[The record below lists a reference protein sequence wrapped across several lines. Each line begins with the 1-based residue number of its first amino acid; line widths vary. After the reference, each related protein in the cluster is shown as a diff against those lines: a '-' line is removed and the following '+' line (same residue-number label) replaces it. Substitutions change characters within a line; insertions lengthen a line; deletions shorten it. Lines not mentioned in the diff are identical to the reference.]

1 MAESLTWPS
10 RHRVAAVS
18 GRSPDWMAVFLKVK
32 TAHDRCANASKQAN
46 QKQAGHKARLQEI
59 RKEAHDQ
66 LQAAEAQL
74 GLAPKPAAA
83 GKRSRSEVEPDGG
96 GAEALQNLDRMSLV
110 LSDDDAPCCLDV
122 DTMGLHGAH
131 DPKLAMPIADLSRHG
146 FVVVKQKQ
154 HRLESDRTVV
164 TSVTGLWD
172 GRPAVGRAFV
182 QDWVFLPNIHYA
194 GMLSHANIVT
204 MDPVQEH
211 RFVVYLDVQ
220 QDLARAIETNQ
231 AFGHADSIRL
241 LRGCLRGA
249 EYMHQQDL
257 LHGSINPSSVM
268 LTSGKHVKLAGFEHV
283 ADCSHLL
290 TGNRNSGVYSAP
302 EMRAG
307 DYYGPAVDLWA
318 IGCCVVEAIKGQKL
332 LSLYPSANECDC
344 SPALACALQTL
355 LRTTPTERLAA
366 SCLFECDQ
374 DRAEEHIA
382 AVARLVGDPKAFIN
396 EYVAFKSQALVR
408 ESPRLRA

>member
-1 MAESLTWPS
+1 MTWPS

-18 GRSPDWMAVFLKVK
+18 GRSPDWMAVFLKLK

-204 MDPVQEH
+204 MKNTASWCILTCNKIWPGRSRPIKRSGMQI
-211 RFVVYLDVQ
+211 RFGFSAGASGALNICTSKTCCTG
-220 QDLARAIETNQ
+220 A
-231 AFGHADSIRL
+231 SIR
-241 LRGCLRGA
+241 
-249 EYMHQQDL
+249 
-257 LHGSINPSSVM
+257 
-268 LTSGKHVKLAGFEHV
+268 
-283 ADCSHLL
+283 
-290 TGNRNSGVYSAP
+290 
-302 EMRAG
+302 
-307 DYYGPAVDLWA
+307 PA
-318 IGCCVVEAIKGQKL
+318 
-332 LSLYPSANECDC
+332 
-344 SPALACALQTL
+344 
-355 LRTTPTERLAA
+355 
-366 SCLFECDQ
+366 
-374 DRAEEHIA
+374 
-382 AVARLVGDPKAFIN
+382 
-396 EYVAFKSQALVR
+396 
-408 ESPRLRA
+408 